1 MERYGRLDVLASGRA
16 RRNSGSTAPER
27 CFQRS
32 DAVLLSEPADQA
44 SGGCGLDIP
53 QEPGIASKT
62 DIPEPH
68 PPHTWEN
75 TMTSIDPKLR
85 QALTGISGILVT
97 PFDNQDRIAPDRLKP
112 IIDRAVNAGV
122 HILVANGNTG
132 EFYGL
137 TTAEAEQM
145 VHAVAEQIGGRVPL
159 LAGVGRSIGDACAL
173 AIASR
178 AAGASALMV
187 HQPPDPFVSPRGV
200 VSYVQRVAEAGGGL
214 PLMLYLRNDGIGLD
228 TIETLCKVQ
237 GVAGV
242 KWASPTPLRL
252 AEAIRRSSPDIVWV
266 GGLAETWAPPLC
278 AVGARGFT
286 SGLINVWPEHSVA
299 IHAALEA
306 DDYPRANQ
314 LIDVMLDFEEIRA
327 EEQNGTNVTAVKAAL
342 QLMGEDC
349 GPTRP
354 PSAWPLTESQMAR
367 LRTLLDSWKS
377 FQGGGE
383 RPKRQATA

>member
-1 MERYGRLDVLASGRA
+1 
-16 RRNSGSTAPER
+16 
-27 CFQRS
+27 
-32 DAVLLSEPADQA
+32 
-44 SGGCGLDIP
+44 
-53 QEPGIASKT
+53 
-62 DIPEPH
+62 
-68 PPHTWEN
+68 
-75 TMTSIDPKLR
+75 MTSIDPKLR
-85 QALTGISGILVT
+85 QAFTGISGILVT
-97 PFDNQDRIAPDRLKP
+97 PFDEQDRIAPNRLKP

-137 TTAEAEQM
+137 TTAEAERM

-159 LAGVGRSIGDACAL
+159 LAGVGRSIGGACAL
-173 AIASR
+173 AKASG

-200 VSYVQRVAEAGGGL
+200 VAYVERVAEAGGL

-228 TIETLCKVQ
+228 TIERLCRVP

-242 KWASPTPLRL
+242 KWAAPTPLRL
-252 AEAIRRSSPDIVWV
+252 AEAIRRSSPEIVWV
-266 GGLAETWAPPLC
+266 GGLAETWAPPLY
-278 AVGARGFT
+278 AVGARAFT
-286 SGLINVWPEHSVA
+286 SGLTNVLPRHSVA

-306 DDYPRANQ
+306 GDYGRANQ

-354 PSAWPLTESQMAR
+354 PSAWPVTEGQMAR
-367 LRTLLDSWKS
+367 LRTLLDAWKS
-377 FQGGGE
+377 FQTGAGGTT
-383 RPKRQATA
+383 KRQATA